1 MFKKEVSYRLRPFLE
16 IITKFKAELVKKKQ
30 NIKLVMKIIFFACLL
45 TLIIISAIAVVV
57 NILDVS
63 TPFLNPPSPTVSQFI
78 SIDYPSATGLVFNAT
93 PVVHIN
99 INLTTS
105 GAFVQ
110 GQIVNLDAAGTISQS
125 LIGNLSKFMDYN
137 PIIVSFEGASQVI
150 NGRVTH
156 VTYGEQKT

>member
-1 MFKKEVSYRLRPFLE
+1 
-16 IITKFKAELVKKKQ
+16 
-30 NIKLVMKIIFFACLL
+30 MKIIFFACLL

-63 TPFLNPPSPTVSQFI
+63 TPFLNPPFPTVSQFI

-105 GAFVQ
+105 GTFVQ
-110 GQIVNLDAAGTISQS
+110 DQIVNLDAAGTISQS
-125 LIGNLSKFMDYN
+125 LIGKRRRSIQTERTEDLNSQKRKLDFLGCSLGRLSFSERELRVIHA
-137 PIIVSFEGASQVI
+137 IINFESFNKEVI
-150 NGRVTH
+150 FDCSLCH
-156 VTYGEQKT
+156 EWLI